1 MRKYEKVYF
10 RLLQFKR
17 EDLIPEK
24 MNHMTIKAIQLP
36 PLYHNLVK
44 LAAFRNCILL
54 FVGRCRA
61 SYLVSFQTLSDLLT
75 LFNPHLEAIKDF
87 VTE

>member
-1 MRKYEKVYF
+1 
-10 RLLQFKR
+10 
-17 EDLIPEK
+17 

-61 SYLVSFQTLSDLLT
+61 SSYLNSFQTLSDLLT

-87 VTE
+87 VCE